1 VKKLSEIDL
10 NLLVSLDAILTTRS
24 VTAAATK
31 VRLSKPAMSHALG
44 RIRTLLGDEILVRSG
59 KQWILTE
66 RARSLAGPVADLLA
80 TTSRL
85 LFPAGPFDPATLQRD
100 FRIHT
105 TDHVI
110 SILGVAIGRAVSRDA
125 PHAGLRFLPVLPDD
139 ISSLRAD
146 VDLGIGV
153 FPDLPPEFR
162 KQKLFDDKFC
172 CVARHD
178 HPTIQN
184 RVTLAQ
190 YTAIDHVLVAPRGK
204 AGSTADHA
212 LAELGERRRVTRSVP
227 YFLVALQCVS
237 ESDCIATISHR
248 LATAHA
254 ERFGLQI
261 LKPPLELPSYAIDQ
275 IWHPRLETDPA
286 HVWLRRLIS
295 RTANPRERKADPT

>member
-31 VRLSKPAMSHALG
+31 VRLSKPAMSHALA

-66 RARSLAGPVADLLA
+66 RARSLAAPLAALLA
-80 TTSRL
+80 NASEL
-85 LFPAGPFDPATLQRD
+85 VFPEGPFDPATLARD

-110 SILGVAIGRAVSRDA
+110 SILGVAIGREVNLQA
-125 PHAGLRFLPVLPDD
+125 PRVGLRFLPVLPDD
-139 ISSLRAD
+139 VPALRDD

-162 KQKLFDDKFC
+162 KQKLFDDQFC
-172 CVARHD
+172 CIARHD
-178 HPTIQN
+178 HPEVRGRI
-184 RVTLAQ
+184 TLAQ
-190 YTAIDHVLVAPRGK
+190 YTAMHHVLVAPRGR

-212 LAELGERRRVTRSVP
+212 LAGLGERRRVTRSVP
-227 YFLVALQCVS
+227 YFLVALQCVA
-237 ESDCIATISHR
+237 ESDCIATISQR
-248 LATAHA
+248 LARAHA
-254 ERFGLQI
+254 DRFGLQI
-261 LKPPLELPSYAIDQ
+261 LKPPLELPAYAIDQ
-275 IWHPRLETDPA
+275 IWHPRVESDPA
-286 HVWLRRLIS
+286 HVWLRRLIAKL
-295 RTANPRERKADPT
+295 ANRKADPA